1 MKQMIIL
8 CALIF
13 VGCSSKE
20 NDWDTGATRQQSDQ
34 QERMEETS
42 DTIRNQNPEPVNA
55 VRSQPF

>member
-1 MKQMIIL
+1 MIIL